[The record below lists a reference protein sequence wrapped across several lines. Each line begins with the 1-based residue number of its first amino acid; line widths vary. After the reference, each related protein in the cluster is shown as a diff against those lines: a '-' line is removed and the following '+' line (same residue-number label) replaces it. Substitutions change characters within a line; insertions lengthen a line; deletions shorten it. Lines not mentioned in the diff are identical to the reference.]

1 MLLCHVLKHMYNP
14 SLAMIK
20 DGAAAY
26 KQGKILTWLRKRRH
40 KRRLRGT
47 SGRAVRL
54 GVIVASHDVWK
65 MLQSKLEAGDEL
77 NLQAEIKR
85 FNGDFVQTISLT
97 CLSEHWLGH
106 AFAHRQARSAKGV

>member
-26 KQGKILTWLRKRRH
+26 KQGTSFTWLH

-54 GVIVASHDVWK
+54 GVIVANHDVWK